1 LCRMSKDGEGEHV
14 GLFALLEES
23 VESNIE
29 TAVLTEYN
37 GIHSLSAYREQ
48 STHFL
53 PGPVKEAQIY
63 IRKICNTSSPLLSL
77 SQSIHTCMHDMY
89 CTYTMWRIS
98 SVY

>member
-1 LCRMSKDGEGEHV
+1 MSKDGEGEHV

-37 GIHSLSAYREQ
+37 GIHSLSLCVQQ
-48 STHFL
+48 STHFFL

-63 IRKICNTSSPLLSL
+63 IRQENL
-77 SQSIHTCMHDMY
+77 Y
-89 CTYTMWRIS
+89 
-98 SVY
+98 